1 MSTLCGKKTIHSQAR
16 EIVYNNFNYMITLFP
31 NESKQEIKQRV
42 HACSGV
48 SVRTIE
54 RIMKEASMTAAENN
68 GQSVFTSPK
77 SRGIKTGVIS
87 RLPDYDIN
95 HIRNIV
101 YNFHKSEGCRA
112 SVDNLQGKLANELQ
126 WAGKRTTLYKLLKGA
141 LVDTHKKMYVCEDHF
156 SDDCWYSS
164 EKKKLKKFAIPSR
177 FSASL
182 TSVKV
187 VSEHDYCLACVSDVS
202 PHTPNVRQPVK
213 CNNTVDNNCHAKNI
227 TDCLN
232 NSVEEVI
239 PEITTKIN
247 NGGIL
252 RNISATRTSQLS
264 PRKRKMY
271 YMNRTQQSR
280 MLKLK
285 HRLNASRDMCRSLKN
300 CSYVNLLDDISI
312 NLNPVGAAFLRS
324 QFENLKKHKPSWS
337 LEP

>member
-1 MSTLCGKKTIHSQAR
+1 
-16 EIVYNNFNYMITLFP
+16 
-31 NESKQEIKQRV
+31 
-42 HACSGV
+42 
-48 SVRTIE
+48 
-54 RIMKEASMTAAENN
+54 
-68 GQSVFTSPK
+68 
-77 SRGIKTGVIS
+77 
-87 RLPDYDIN
+87 
-95 HIRNIV
+95 
-101 YNFHKSEGCRA
+101 
-112 SVDNLQGKLANELQ
+112 
-126 WAGKRTTLYKLLKGA
+126 
-141 LVDTHKKMYVCEDHF
+141 MYVCEDHF

-187 VSEHDYCLACVSDVS
+187 VSEHDYCLPCVSDVS

-213 CNNTVDNNCHAKNI
+213 CNNTVDNNCDAKNI

-232 NSVEEVI
+232 NSVKEVI

-252 RNISATRTSQLS
+252 HNISATRTSQLS

-285 HRLNASRDMCRSLKN
+285 HHLNASRDMCRSLKN

-312 NLNPVGAAFLRS
+312 NLNPAVTYVCGFLVKKMKNVECINCYNNLIVSKPESHHFFTRFKEYDVKLRLKYVS
-324 QFENLKKHKPSWS
+324 RNVALYIAYIHDVVNVFTQLYGSISNIFEKIQTMLLQNDDFAWFQCDMHKNEVKLRLLKYAIQLLINKYVEDVQRKYADNNKYVEDVQRKYADNNKRRHVTKKVNTLKHV
-337 LEP
+337 